1 MSEGKKK
8 GKTGAKVAGGI
19 GAVGVLGACAY
30 LLTHCGA
37 GFGFGG
43 GGNGDGSSQGS
54 GAGDTTTSVSAEA
67 TAGAETTADITAET
81 VLTAESTTA
90 VVRTVSVT
98 VSGSDYLYENKSISL
113 DDLLTS
119 LKSLEAGT
127 VVRITDDNASLNAY
141 NALTDALKE
150 ANISYTEPAA
160 S

>member
-67 TAGAETTADITAET
+67 TAGAEITADTTAET
-81 VLTAESTTA
+81 VLTVETTA
-90 VVRTVSVT
+90 AVEIVSVT

-141 NALTDALKE
+141 NALTDALGE

>member
-19 GAVGVLGACAY
+19 GAVGVIGACAY

-67 TAGAETTADITAET
+67 TTGAETTADTTAET
-81 VLTAESTTA
+81 VLTAETTA
-90 VVRTVSVT
+90 AVETVSVT

-113 DDLLTS
+113 DDLLAS

-127 VVRITDDNASLNAY
+127 IVTITDDNASLNAY

>member
-67 TAGAETTADITAET
+67 TTGAETTADTTAET
-81 VLTAESTTA
+81 VLTAETTA
-90 VVRTVSVT
+90 AVETVSVT

-113 DDLLTS
+113 DDLLAS

-127 VVRITDDNASLNAY
+127 IVTITDDNASLNAY

>member
-1 MSEGKKK
+1 MSEEKKK

-67 TAGAETTADITAET
+67 TTGAETTADTTAET
-81 VLTAESTTA
+81 VLTAETTA
-90 VVRTVSVT
+90 AVETVSVT

-127 VVRITDDNASLNAY
+127 IVTITDDNASLNAY

>member
-19 GAVGVLGACAY
+19 GAVGVIGACAY

-67 TAGAETTADITAET
+67 TTGAETTADTTSET
-81 VLTAESTTA
+81 VLTAETTA
-90 VVRTVSVT
+90 AVETVSVT

-113 DDLLTS
+113 DDLLAS

-127 VVRITDDNASLNAY
+127 IVTITDDNASLNAY

>member
-37 GFGFGG
+37 GFGGGG

-67 TAGAETTADITAET
+67 TAGAEITADTTAET
-81 VLTAESTTA
+81 VLTVETTA
-90 VVRTVSVT
+90 AVEIVSVT

-141 NALTDALKE
+141 NALTDALGE

>member
-43 GGNGDGSSQGS
+43 GNGDGSSQGS

-67 TAGAETTADITAET
+67 TAGAEITADTTAET
-81 VLTAESTTA
+81 VLTAETTA
-90 VVRTVSVT
+90 AVEIVSVT

-113 DDLLTS
+113 DDLLTL

-141 NALTDALKE
+141 NALTDALGE

>member
-54 GAGDTTTSVSAEA
+54 GAGDSTTSVSAEA
-67 TAGAETTADITAET
+67 TAGAETTADTTAET
-81 VLTAESTTA
+81 VLTAETTA
-90 VVRTVSVT
+90 AVETVSVT

-127 VVRITDDNASLNAY
+127 IVTITDDNASLNAY

>member
-81 VLTAESTTA
+81 VLTAETTA
-90 VVRTVSVT
+90 AVEIVSVT